1 MGPHRGHAQ
10 AGSGSAVSV
19 SWFFAVP
26 MLPRSR
32 IWTRDLSITLL
43 SISFKLYS
51 TRVIGTTIGFAINL
65 LLASVTLVNNYSLPS
80 RTQVVRGEGIEPYA
94 CCNSCSC
101 SCTRLRRHD
110 EPELHLLPV
119 VDVVAGRRHVLHQD
133 LQMQSR
139 HLSGRTKVIC
149 TNVHTNPS
157 CFAKFCFLRF

>member
-43 SISFKLYS
+43 SISFQLYS
-51 TRVIGTTIGFAINL
+51 TWVIGTTIGFAINL

-101 SCTRLRRHD
+101 SCTWLRWHN

-119 VDVVAGRRHVLHQD
+119 VGSGCWHVLHQD
-133 LQMQSR
+133 LQMQYR

-149 TNVHTNPS
+149 TNVLWI
-157 CFAKFCFLRF
+157 CYARYFFLPL